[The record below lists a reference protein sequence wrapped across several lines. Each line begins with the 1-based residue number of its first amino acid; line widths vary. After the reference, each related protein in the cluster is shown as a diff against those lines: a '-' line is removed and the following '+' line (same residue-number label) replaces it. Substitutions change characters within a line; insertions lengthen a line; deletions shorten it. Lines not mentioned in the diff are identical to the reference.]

1 MMLMDDMY
9 KDIAGVIKGIPPRLL
24 DTFGS
29 EHIREAACRLVECLS
44 LVNLPCDQETLDH
57 WRKLIYTSLE
67 RKEETVQQFA
77 VEAFGAFSA
86 TYGVDQQ
93 AIDTCLDKIRSSRM
107 IYGRRGYA
115 LAVGK
120 LSYIQQER
128 YGWLSQVLWALCS
141 AAQVQVLDFFLF
153 FVPYK

>member
-1 MMLMDDMY
+1 M
-9 KDIAGVIKGIPPRLL
+9 L

-29 EHIREAACRLVECLS
+29 EHTREAACRLIECLS
-44 LVNLPCDQETLDH
+44 LVHLPCDQEILDH
-57 WRKLIYTSLE
+57 WRKLVYSSLE
-67 RKEETVQQFA
+67 RKEESVQQFA
-77 VEAFGAFSA
+77 VEAFSTFSA

-93 AIDTCLDKIRSSRM
+93 AIDVCLDKIRSSRM

-128 YGWLSQVLWALCS
+128 HQWLSQVLWSLCS
-141 AAQVQVLDFFLF
+141 AAQVQVLHSSTFDFNVFNTFLLARA
-153 FVPYK
+153 PCE